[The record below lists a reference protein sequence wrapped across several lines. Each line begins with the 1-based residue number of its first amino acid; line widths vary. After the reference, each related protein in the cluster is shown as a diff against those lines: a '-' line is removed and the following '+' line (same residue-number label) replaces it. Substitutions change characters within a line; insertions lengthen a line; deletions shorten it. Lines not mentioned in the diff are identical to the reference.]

1 MDKKPYITYFS
12 KRLFIAKLRL
22 ILAVKK
28 GKSKMTHT
36 IGNNQNGNVKADV
49 HASEITEVIEI
60 EKTTADIAPVPGLD
74 KKAEKI
80 DNKTEVVAKTLPRRL
95 VIVDGGKGGVG
106 KSMWTRG
113 FLQTCIDENKKIVA
127 VDADNSNPDLLR
139 YYGEYGQH
147 CQIQQL
153 NIFKDGSIDRFFD
166 QIKRMIDPEP
176 DTYNQLPPPES
187 LFLLEL
193 PPQSR
198 QIFKKF
204 IEQDFLEIAAIDYN
218 IRVTMVVVISRVSDS
233 VNQLIDLYG
242 FCGINVDYIV
252 VKNLFYG
259 EEEEF
264 SRYSNSSRVKEIKQ
278 QLESEGI
285 SIFDI
290 TMPDL
295 LEYAYDY
302 LDQHSYTFAEGIQ
315 QKELPSVKIRV
326 KSWLKSFKQQIYR
339 VRHLLGLESINVEK
353 F

>member
-1 MDKKPYITYFS
+1 M
-12 KRLFIAKLRL
+12 RRRRR
-22 ILAVKK
+22 
-28 GKSKMTHT
+28 MTQT
-36 IGNNQNGNVKADV
+36 INNSQNGNINGKADISAIEAEEIKLNDLTPEQQLELEKLKLDPDM
-49 HASEITEVIEI
+49 ASDADKEAEEI
-60 EKTTADIAPVPGLD
+60 
-74 KKAEKI
+74 
-80 DNKTEVVAKTLPRRL
+80 NRKTEEVTKTPPRRL

-113 FLQTCIDENKKIVA
+113 FLQTCIDEKRRIVA

-139 YYGEYGQH
+139 YYGENGEH

-166 QIKRMIDPEP
+166 QVKRMMEPEP
-176 DTYNQLPPPES
+176 DTYNQLAPPES

-204 IEQDFLEIAAIDYN
+204 IEQEFLETAANDYD

-233 VNQLIDLYG
+233 VKQLIDLYS
-242 FCGINVDYIV
+242 FCGNKVDYIV
-252 VKNLFYG
+252 VRNLFYG
-259 EEEEF
+259 EESEF
-264 SRYSNSSRVKEIKQ
+264 SRYSNSSIVQEIKQ
-278 QLESEGI
+278 ELLKAGI
-285 SIFDI
+285 PLFDI

-302 LDQHSYTFAEGIQ
+302 LDEKSQSFSEGIK
-315 QKELPSVKIRV
+315 QKELPGVKMRV
-326 KSWLKSFKQQIYR
+326 KSWLKNFKQQICP
-339 VRHLLGLESINVEK
+339 VKHVLGLESINVEI

>member
-1 MDKKPYITYFS
+1 
-12 KRLFIAKLRL
+12 
-22 ILAVKK
+22 
-28 GKSKMTHT
+28 MTQT
-36 IGNNQNGNVKADV
+36 INNSQNGNINGKADISAIEAEEIKLNDLTPEQQLELEKLKLDPDM
-49 HASEITEVIEI
+49 ASDADKEAGEI
-60 EKTTADIAPVPGLD
+60 
-74 KKAEKI
+74 
-80 DNKTEVVAKTLPRRL
+80 NRKTEEVTKTPPRRL

-113 FLQTCIDENKKIVA
+113 FLQTCIDEKRRIVA

-139 YYGEYGQH
+139 YYGENGEH

-166 QIKRMIDPEP
+166 QVKIMMEPEL

-204 IEQDFLEIAAIDYN
+204 IEQEFLETAANDYD

-233 VNQLIDLYG
+233 VKQLIDLYS
-242 FCGINVDYIV
+242 FCGNKVDYIV
-252 VKNLFYG
+252 VRNLFYG
-259 EEEEF
+259 EESEF
-264 SRYSNSSRVKEIKQ
+264 SRYSNSSIVQEIKQ
-278 QLESEGI
+278 DLLKAEI
-285 SIFDI
+285 PLFDI

-302 LDQHSYTFAEGIQ
+302 LDEKSLSFSEGIK
-315 QKELPSVKIRV
+315 QKELPGVKMRV
-326 KSWLKSFKQQIYR
+326 KSWLKNFKQQICP
-339 VRHLLGLESINVEK
+339 VKHLLGLESINVEI

>member
-1 MDKKPYITYFS
+1 MR
-12 KRLFIAKLRL
+12 KR
-22 ILAVKK
+22 
-28 GKSKMTHT
+28 KMTQT
-36 IGNNQNGNVKADV
+36 INNNQNGNINSKADIS
-49 HASEITEVIEI
+49 AIEAAEEIKLNDLAPEQQLELEKLKLDLDTDKEAEEVT
-60 EKTTADIAPVPGLD
+60 KTPP
-74 KKAEKI
+74 K
-80 DNKTEVVAKTLPRRL
+80 RL

-113 FLQTCIDENKKIVA
+113 FLQTCIDEKRRIVA

-139 YYGEYGQH
+139 YYGEDGEH

-166 QIKRMIDPEP
+166 QVKRMMEPEL

-204 IEQDFLEIAAIDYN
+204 IEQEFLETAANDYD

-233 VNQLIDLYG
+233 VKQLIDLYS
-242 FCGINVDYIV
+242 FCGNQVDYIV
-252 VKNLFYG
+252 VRNLFYG
-259 EEEEF
+259 EESEF
-264 SRYSNSSRVKEIKQ
+264 SRYSNSSIVQEIKQ
-278 QLESEGI
+278 ELLKAGI
-285 SIFDI
+285 PLFDI

-302 LDQHSYTFAEGIQ
+302 LDEKSLSFSEGIK
-315 QKELPSVKIRV
+315 QKELPGVKMRV
-326 KSWLKSFKQQIYR
+326 KSWLKTFKQQICP
-339 VRHLLGLESINVEK
+339 VKHLLGLESINVEI

>member
-1 MDKKPYITYFS
+1 MR
-12 KRLFIAKLRL
+12 KR
-22 ILAVKK
+22 
-28 GKSKMTHT
+28 KMTQT
-36 IGNNQNGNVKADV
+36 INNNQNGNINSKADIS
-49 HASEITEVIEI
+49 AIEAAEEIKLNDLAPEQQLEL
-60 EKTTADIAPVPGLD
+60 EKLKLDLDIASDTD
-74 KKAEKI
+74 KKAEEVT
-80 DNKTEVVAKTLPRRL
+80 KTPPRRL

-113 FLQTCIDENKKIVA
+113 FLQTCIDEKRRIVA

-139 YYGEYGQH
+139 YYGEDGEH

-166 QIKRMIDPEP
+166 QIKRMMEPEL

-204 IEQDFLEIAAIDYN
+204 IEQEFLETAANDYD

-233 VNQLIDLYG
+233 VKQLIDLYS
-242 FCGINVDYIV
+242 FCGNKVDYIV
-252 VKNLFYG
+252 VRNLFYG
-259 EEEEF
+259 EESEF
-264 SRYSNSSRVKEIKQ
+264 SRYSNSSIVHEIKQ
-278 QLESEGI
+278 ELLKAGI
-285 SIFDI
+285 PLFDI

-302 LDQHSYTFAEGIQ
+302 LDEKSLTFSEGIK
-315 QKELPSVKIRV
+315 QKELPGVKMRV
-326 KSWLKSFKQQIYR
+326 KSWLKTFKQQICP
-339 VRHLLGLESINVEK
+339 VKHLLGLESINVEI

>member
-1 MDKKPYITYFS
+1 
-12 KRLFIAKLRL
+12 
-22 ILAVKK
+22 
-28 GKSKMTHT
+28 MTQT
-36 IGNNQNGNVKADV
+36 INNSQNGNINGKADIL
-49 HASEITEVIEI
+49 AIEAEEIKLNDLTPEQQLELEKLKLNLDMDSDADKEAEEVT
-60 EKTTADIAPVPGLD
+60 KTP
-74 KKAEKI
+74 
-80 DNKTEVVAKTLPRRL
+80 PRRL

-113 FLQTCIDENKKIVA
+113 FLQTCIDEKRRIVA

-139 YYGEYGQH
+139 YYGENGEH

-166 QIKRMIDPEP
+166 QVKRMMEPEP

-204 IEQDFLEIAAIDYN
+204 IEQEFLETAANDYD

-233 VNQLIDLYG
+233 VKQLIDLYS
-242 FCGINVDYIV
+242 FCGNKVDYIV
-252 VKNLFYG
+252 VRNLFYG
-259 EEEEF
+259 EESEF
-264 SRYSNSSRVKEIKQ
+264 SRYSNSSIVQEIKQ
-278 QLESEGI
+278 ELLKAGI
-285 SIFDI
+285 PLFDI

-302 LDQHSYTFAEGIQ
+302 LDEKSLTFSEGIK
-315 QKELPSVKIRV
+315 QKELPGVKMRV
-326 KSWLKSFKQQIYR
+326 KSWLKTFKQQICP
-339 VRHLLGLESINVEK
+339 VKHLLGLESINVEI

>member
-1 MDKKPYITYFS
+1 
-12 KRLFIAKLRL
+12 
-22 ILAVKK
+22 
-28 GKSKMTHT
+28 MTQT
-36 IGNNQNGNVKADV
+36 IDNNQNGNLQGK
-49 HASEITEVIEI
+49 
-60 EKTTADIAPVPGLD
+60 ADIANIEVAEEIIVKDLTPEQQLD
-74 KKAEKI
+74 LEKATVESDVNPADIATGSDK
-80 DNKTEVVAKTLPRRL
+80 DVEEANKETEAVVKTLPRRL

-113 FLQTCIDENKKIVA
+113 FLQTCLDEKRRIVA

-139 YYGEYGQH
+139 YYGEDGEH

-166 QIKRMIDPEP
+166 QIKGMMEPEP
-176 DTYNQLPPPES
+176 DTYSQLLPPES

-198 QIFKKF
+198 QIFKRF
-204 IEQDFLEIAAIDYN
+204 IEQEFLETAANDYD

-233 VNQLIDLYG
+233 VKQLIDLYS
-242 FCGINVDYIV
+242 FCGDKVDYIV

-259 EEEEF
+259 EDEEF
-264 SRYSNSSRVKEIKQ
+264 SRYKNSTRVQEIKQ
-278 QLESEGI
+278 ELLARRGTLFE
-285 SIFDI
+285 I

-302 LDQHSYTFAEGIQ
+302 LDEKSLTFSEGIK
-315 QKELPSVKIRV
+315 QKELPGVKMRV
-326 KSWLKSFKQQIYR
+326 KSWLKTFKQQIEP
-339 VRHLLGLESINVEK
+339 VKHLLGLENINVEI

>member
-1 MDKKPYITYFS
+1 
-12 KRLFIAKLRL
+12 
-22 ILAVKK
+22 
-28 GKSKMTHT
+28 MTQA
-36 IGNNQNGNVKADV
+36 INNNQNKNLKRKADIS
-49 HASEITEVIEI
+49 AIEAAEEIKLNDLTPEQQLEL
-60 EKTTADIAPVPGLD
+60 EKLKLDLDIASDAD
-74 KKAEKI
+74 KEAEKI
-80 DNKTEVVAKTLPRRL
+80 NQKAEEITKTPPRRL

-113 FLQTCIDENKKIVA
+113 FLQTCIDEKRRIVA

-139 YYGEYGQH
+139 YYGEDGEH

-166 QIKRMIDPEP
+166 QVKRMMEPEP

-198 QIFKKF
+198 QIFKRF
-204 IEQDFLEIAAIDYN
+204 IEQEFLETAANDYD

-233 VNQLIDLYG
+233 VKQLIDLYS
-242 FCGINVDYIV
+242 FCGDKVDYIV
-252 VKNLFYG
+252 VRNLFYG

-264 SRYSNSSRVKEIKQ
+264 SRYSNSSIVQKIKQ
-278 QLESEGI
+278 ELLEAGI
-285 SIFDI
+285 PLFDI

-302 LDQHSYTFAEGIQ
+302 LDEKSLTFSEGIK
-315 QKELPSVKIRV
+315 QKELPGVKMRV
-326 KSWLKSFKQQIYR
+326 KSWLKTFKQQIYL
-339 VRHLLGLESINVEK
+339 VKHLLGLESINVEI

>member
-1 MDKKPYITYFS
+1 
-12 KRLFIAKLRL
+12 
-22 ILAVKK
+22 
-28 GKSKMTHT
+28 MTQT
-36 IGNNQNGNVKADV
+36 INNSQNGNINGKADISAIEAEEIKLNDLTPEQQLELEKLKLDPDM
-49 HASEITEVIEI
+49 ASDADKEAEEI
-60 EKTTADIAPVPGLD
+60 
-74 KKAEKI
+74 
-80 DNKTEVVAKTLPRRL
+80 NRKTEEVTKTPPRRL

-113 FLQTCIDENKKIVA
+113 FLQTCIDEKRRIVA

-139 YYGEYGQH
+139 YYGENGEH

-166 QIKRMIDPEP
+166 QVKRMMEPEP

-204 IEQDFLEIAAIDYN
+204 IEQEFLETAANDYD

-233 VNQLIDLYG
+233 VKQLIDLYS
-242 FCGINVDYIV
+242 FCGNKVDYIV
-252 VKNLFYG
+252 VRNLFYG
-259 EEEEF
+259 EESEF
-264 SRYSNSSRVKEIKQ
+264 FRYSNSSIVQEIKQ
-278 QLESEGI
+278 ELLKAGI
-285 SIFDI
+285 PLFDI
-290 TMPDL
+290 TMPNL

-302 LDQHSYTFAEGIQ
+302 LDEKSLTFSEGIK
-315 QKELPSVKIRV
+315 QKELPGVKMRV
-326 KSWLKSFKQQIYR
+326 KSWLKNFKQQICP
-339 VRHLLGLESINVEK
+339 VKHLLGLESINVEI

>member
-1 MDKKPYITYFS
+1 M
-12 KRLFIAKLRL
+12 RRR
-22 ILAVKK
+22 
-28 GKSKMTHT
+28 MTQT
-36 IGNNQNGNVKADV
+36 INNNQNGNINGKADIS
-49 HASEITEVIEI
+49 AIEAQEIKLNDLTPEQQLELEKLKLDLDMDSDADKEAEEVT
-60 EKTTADIAPVPGLD
+60 KTP
-74 KKAEKI
+74 
-80 DNKTEVVAKTLPRRL
+80 PRRL

-113 FLQTCIDENKKIVA
+113 FLQTCIDEKRRIVA

-139 YYGEYGQH
+139 YYGENGEH

-166 QIKRMIDPEP
+166 QVKRMMEP
-176 DTYNQLPPPES
+176 GLDTYNQLPPPES

-204 IEQDFLEIAAIDYN
+204 IEQEFLETAANDYD

-233 VNQLIDLYG
+233 VKQLIDLYS
-242 FCGINVDYIV
+242 FCGNKVDYIV
-252 VKNLFYG
+252 VRNLFYG
-259 EEEEF
+259 EESEF
-264 SRYSNSSRVKEIKQ
+264 SRYSNSSIVQEIKQ
-278 QLESEGI
+278 ELLKAGI
-285 SIFDI
+285 PLFDI

-302 LDQHSYTFAEGIQ
+302 LDEKSLTFSEGIK
-315 QKELPSVKIRV
+315 QKELPGVKMRV
-326 KSWLKSFKQQIYR
+326 KSWLKTFKQQIYP
-339 VRHLLGLESINVEK
+339 VKHLLGLESINVEI

>member
-1 MDKKPYITYFS
+1 MG
-12 KRLFIAKLRL
+12 KR
-22 ILAVKK
+22 
-28 GKSKMTHT
+28 KMTQT
-36 IGNNQNGNVKADV
+36 INNNQNGNINSKADISAIEAAEEIKLNDLAPEQQLELEKLKLDLDM
-49 HASEITEVIEI
+49 ASDADKEAEEVT
-60 EKTTADIAPVPGLD
+60 KTP
-74 KKAEKI
+74 
-80 DNKTEVVAKTLPRRL
+80 PRRL

-113 FLQTCIDENKKIVA
+113 FLQTCIDEKRRIEA

-139 YYGEYGQH
+139 YYGENGEY

-166 QIKRMIDPEP
+166 QVKRMMEPEL

-198 QIFKKF
+198 QIFKRF
-204 IEQDFLEIAAIDYN
+204 IEQEFLETAANDYD

-233 VNQLIDLYG
+233 VKQLIDLYS
-242 FCGINVDYIV
+242 FCGNKVDYIV
-252 VKNLFYG
+252 VRNLFYG
-259 EEEEF
+259 EESEF
-264 SRYSNSSRVKEIKQ
+264 SRYSNSSIVQEIKQ
-278 QLESEGI
+278 ELLKAGI
-285 SIFDI
+285 PLFDI

-302 LDQHSYTFAEGIQ
+302 LDEKSLTFSEGIK
-315 QKELPSVKIRV
+315 QKELPGVKMRV
-326 KSWLKSFKQQIYR
+326 KSWLKTFKQQIYP
-339 VRHLLGLESINVEK
+339 VKHLLGLESINVEI

>member
-1 MDKKPYITYFS
+1 
-12 KRLFIAKLRL
+12 
-22 ILAVKK
+22 
-28 GKSKMTHT
+28 MTQT
-36 IGNNQNGNVKADV
+36 NDNNQNGHLQGKSDIANIEVVEKIIGDSLTPEQQLALEKETVDSETNPADIATESDKNAEEV
-49 HASEITEVIEI
+49 NEETEVI
-60 EKTTADIAPVPGLD
+60 
-74 KKAEKI
+74 
-80 DNKTEVVAKTLPRRL
+80 AKTLPRRL

-113 FLQTCIDENKKIVA
+113 FLQTCLDESRRIVA

-139 YYGEYGQH
+139 YYGEDNEQ

-166 QIKRMIDPEP
+166 QIKRMMEPEP
-176 DTYNQLPPPES
+176 DIYNQVPPPES

-198 QIFKKF
+198 QIFKRF
-204 IEQDFLEIAAIDYN
+204 IEQEFLETAANDYN

-233 VNQLIDLYG
+233 VKQLIDLYS
-242 FCGINVDYIV
+242 FCGDKVDYIV

-259 EEEEF
+259 EDEEF
-264 SRYSNSSRVKEIKQ
+264 SRYKNSSRVQEIKQ
-278 QLESEGI
+278 ELLKVKVPLFE
-285 SIFDI
+285 I

-302 LDQHSYTFAEGIQ
+302 LDEKSLTFSEGIK
-315 QKELPSVKIRV
+315 QKELPGVKMRV
-326 KSWLKSFKQQIYR
+326 KSWLKSFKQQIEP
-339 VRHLLGLESINVEK
+339 VKHLLGLENINVEI